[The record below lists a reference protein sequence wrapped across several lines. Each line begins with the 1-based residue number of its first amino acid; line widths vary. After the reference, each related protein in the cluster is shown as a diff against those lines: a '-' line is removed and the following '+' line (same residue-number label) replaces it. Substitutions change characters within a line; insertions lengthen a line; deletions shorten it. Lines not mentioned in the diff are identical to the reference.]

1 VKALFDSNILIDYLN
16 GFPQAKKE
24 IERYSNKLISTI
36 TWMEVLVGVS
46 KDDELV
52 VRRFLSQFQQIS
64 VTPEVSEK
72 AVDIRR
78 ESLRKSGIRL
88 PDAIIQ
94 ASAETENA
102 LLITRNT
109 KDFSED
115 NPAVRI
121 PYKIIE
127 SH

>member
-121 PYKIIE
+121 PYKL
-127 SH
+127 

>member
-1 VKALFDSNILIDYLN
+1 MKALFDSNILIDYLN

-121 PYKIIE
+121 PYKL
-127 SH
+127 